1 MRWVINVSNLS
12 RSEARSEAMTILY
25 QLYLYKKN
33 KINGDIEELFNDS
46 KISNDDFGKSLVMG
60 VIDNNDMI
68 VDLANKYLN
77 NWTINRLGFTDQA
90 IISIGI
96 YELLKTDTPPKVIIN
111 EAIELAHEYSDEKVV
126 KMINS
131 VLDRVYHN
139 ECE

>member
-1 MRWVINVSNLS
+1 MSALS
-12 RSEARSEAMTILY
+12 RSESRSEAMTVLY
-25 QLYLYKKN
+25 QSYLYKKN
-33 KINGDIEELFNDS
+33 KINGDIEELFRDS
-46 KISNDDFGKSLVMG
+46 KIKDDDFGKSLVLG
-60 VIDNNDMI
+60 VIENNDKI
-68 VDLANKYLN
+68 VELANKYLN
-77 NWTINRLGFTDQA
+77 NWTLNRLGFTDQA